1 MKHVMFFFLLMA
13 VVLGVLSGCRDN
25 RRSGNVV
32 LTTPRAETMIENRA
46 EVTAEAP
53 ADVVAVIGTAGQIR
67 TGLGVVSSVSASRSA
82 TGNND
87 GLAQVDSTL
96 VAITLDEN
104 GVITR
109 ASFDAAQTRVG
120 FNAQGQ
126 ITTDLAAPV
135 RTKVELG
142 NAYGMH
148 RVSGI
153 GREYHEQAAALE
165 TWAIGRTPA
174 RFLSMAL
181 NGGRPAEADLTAS
194 VTVNVSGFL
203 TAMELAADNTRG
215 GYAYGNHRT
224 GLGVVTEVDASR
236 NAAANQAG
244 RARVTS
250 YYAVLTLNER
260 GVIIAAWI
268 DSTQFD
274 VEFDAT
280 GTLLPLPTAL
290 PTRYEMGDAY
300 GLRRASHIGREWNE
314 QMREFTRW
322 MVGKTPTEVV
332 GMSLNEGHPAGAD
345 LTASVT
351 INVLPVLAA
360 VSRAAENAR

>member
-1 MKHVMFFFLLMA
+1 MKRFMLFVLLAA
-13 VVLGVLSGCRDN
+13 VLLGVLSGCRDN
-25 RRSGNVV
+25 RRNGNVV
-32 LTTPRAETMIENRA
+32 RTTPRAETRVA
-46 EVTAEAP
+46 PVAEAP
-53 ADVVAVIGTAGQIR
+53 TEAAIAIATAGQIR
-67 TGLGVVSSVSASRSA
+67 TGLGVVTSVSSSRSA
-82 TGNND
+82 TGDSD

-104 GVITR
+104 GLITR

-126 ITTDLAAPV
+126 ITTDLAAPI
-135 RTKVELG
+135 RTKAELG
-142 NAYGMH
+142 NAYNMR
-148 RVSGI
+148 RVSSI

-165 TWAIGRTPA
+165 AWAIGRTPA
-174 RFLSMAL
+174 RFMSMAL

-194 VTVNVSGFL
+194 VTVNVSGYL
-203 TAMELAADNTRG
+203 TAMELAVENTRS
-215 GYAYGNHRT
+215 GYAHGSHRT

-236 NAAANQAG
+236 SATANQTG
-244 RARVTS
+244 KARVTS
-250 YYAVLTLNER
+250 YYVVLTLNER
-260 GVIIAAWI
+260 GVIVAAWI
-268 DSTQFD
+268 DSTQTD

-280 GTLLPLPTAL
+280 GALLPLPDSL
-290 PTRYEMGDAY
+290 PTRYEMGYAY
-300 GLRRASHIGREWNE
+300 GLRRASRIGREWNE

-322 MVGKTPTEVV
+322 MVGKTPTEVI
-332 GMSLNEGHPAGAD
+332 GMRLNDGHPTDAD